1 MGRAAPCPL
10 LGCRNVAIPCFQ
22 SAVICLFNKIGE
34 NPTFLTLKNPCG
46 FPWESSP
53 AVSRNSKAR
62 ECQSRENGIIPLA
75 VPIPSPGPAKPF
87 LESFIPNPSSQP
99 APSSRPPGIAW
110 TLPSPAWDSFSRREF
125 PPSLIS
131 RPVPALFFY
140 SRSDSSS
147 VFETRAWCYP
157 GAGAGAGNSSSSF
170 LLLLL
175 LRGSKSPSRAGI
187 PPFPAPLGGRIP
199 WDVNPKGCSA
209 GESAQTIL
217 GCSVLGSLCLPHP
230 RPSALSREKGK
241 GAGRRE
247 KGLGEGKR
255 GWEKG
260 RGAGGKTGKEKGK
273 GARKRG

>member
-87 LESFIPNPSSQP
+87 LQSFIPNPPSQP

-175 LRGSKSPSRAGI
+175 RGSKSPSRAGI

-217 GCSVLGSLCLPHP
+217 GCSVLGPLCLPHP
-230 RPSALSREKGK
+230 RPSALSREKR
-241 GAGRRE
+241 GR
-247 KGLGEGKR
+247 
-255 GWEKG
+255 
-260 RGAGGKTGKEKGK
+260 EKGK
-273 GARKRG
+273 GVGKRGEELGGKRARRREKEPGKRG